1 MYVIVFDI
9 GGTDIKYGVM
19 DQRTDKLVY
28 KNKIPTEI
36 HLGRGAF
43 LDKLATIAKDL
54 KKKYKAEGVG
64 ISCAGSV
71 DSNQAKIV
79 TAPESI
85 PEFQDI
91 NFRQWMKEQ
100 VKLPCSA
107 ENDVNCFGLA
117 EGKWGN
123 AVGLKNYLTMTV
135 GTGIGGAVVIDGNLI
150 RGQEFNAGEFGRM
163 YIDEK
168 KFESLASV
176 TALINYAKE
185 LGLEDIRSGLDVFN
199 LFDKGNKLAVQA
211 VYAFYHNLAKGV
223 ANLIYIF
230 NPERILIGGGVS
242 TRGKFLDELS
252 AHLRLVLSNR
262 FIPTARI
269 ATTKLG
275 NDSGMYGAYIHFMNQ
290 HKIGG

>member
-9 GGTDIKYGVM
+9 GGTDIKYGVI
-19 DQRTDKLVY
+19 DQKTEKLVY
-28 KNKIPTEI
+28 KNKVPTEI
-36 HLGRGAF
+36 QLGRGPF
-43 LDKLATIAKDL
+43 LDKLVGIVKTL
-54 KKKYKAEGVG
+54 KKTYDCIGIG
-64 ISCAGSV
+64 ISCAGSI

-91 NFRQWMKEQ
+91 NFKQYMKDK

-135 GTGIGGAVVIDGNLI
+135 GTGIGGAIVINGTLI
-150 RGQEFNAGEFGRM
+150 RGNEFNAGEFGRM

-176 TALINYAKE
+176 TALINHAKE
-185 LGLEDIRSGLDVFN
+185 LGLENVRGGLDVFN
-199 LFDKGNKLAVQA
+199 AFDKGNKLAIKA

-223 ANLIYIF
+223 ANLVYIF
-230 NPERILIGGGVS
+230 NPEKILIGGGVS
-242 TRGKFLDELS
+242 TRSKFLEELQ

-269 ATTKLG
+269 ENTKLG
-275 NDSGMYGAYIHFMNQ
+275 NDSGMYGAYIHFMSQ
-290 HKIGG
+290 MQIGG